1 MPRFCLVVTAI
12 CALILTPSLAPSEA
26 PELAPIRALL
36 IAGGCCHD
44 YAVQKDLLKQGIEE
58 RADVTVD
65 IVYVADTS
73 TNPPLPIYG
82 NPDYA
87 QGYDVV
93 IHDECAADM
102 KDPATVEGV
111 LAPHRAGIPAVNLHC
126 AMHSYR
132 TAADVKQPAEPGTPD
147 ALWFDFL
154 GIQSSGHGPK
164 KPLAIVY
171 EKEWHPA
178 TAGLSD
184 WTTGD
189 EELYNNI
196 VVREGVQKLARGS
209 QEPNDKPG
217 FTEAVVVW
225 TYEYGPNK
233 TRVFSTTLGH
243 YNETVADPRYLD
255 LVTQGLLW
263 SVGRTDTD
271 PTTRDSKP
279 AGE

>member
-1 MPRFCLVVTAI
+1 MSFFRPVIVCVALAI
-12 CALILTPSLAPSEA
+12 AVLGIAAHSFAEAAKPAP
-26 PELAPIRALL
+26 LKALL

-44 YAVQKDLLKQGIEE
+44 YAVQKDLLKKGLEE
-58 RADVTVD
+58 RANVVVD
-65 IVYVADTS
+65 IVFEADKS

-87 QGYDVV
+87 KGYDVV

-102 KDPATVEGV
+102 KDTAVVEGV
-111 LAPHRAGIPAVNLHC
+111 LAPHKAGIPAVNLHC

-132 TAADVKQPAEPGTPD
+132 TSADVKQPAEAGTAD

-164 KPLAIVY
+164 KPLAIAF
-171 EKEWHPA
+171 EKTDHPA
-178 TAGLSD
+178 IVGCAD
-184 WTTGD
+184 WTTRN

-196 VVREGVQKLARGS
+196 VVRDGVTVLARGT

-217 FTEAVVVW
+217 FTDAVVVW
-225 TYEYGPNK
+225 TNLYGEKK

-263 SVGRTDTD
+263 ACGQ
-271 PTTRDSKP
+271 
-279 AGE
+279 E